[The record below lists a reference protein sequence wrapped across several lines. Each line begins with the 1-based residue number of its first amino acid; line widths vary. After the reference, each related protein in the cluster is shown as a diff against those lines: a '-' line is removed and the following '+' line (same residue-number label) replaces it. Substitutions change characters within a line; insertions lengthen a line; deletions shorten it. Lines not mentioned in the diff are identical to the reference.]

1 MELQSVLQLVLQEK
15 KNIVRPPFQ
24 NLSREDITNY
34 IRHITIYQ
42 AVNITTPYHRT

>member
-24 NLSREDITNY
+24 ILPREDNGIVTDL
-34 IRHITIYQ
+34 
-42 AVNITTPYHRT
+42 

>member
-24 NLSREDITNY
+24 NLSREDNMNCNQIADLFGKG
-34 IRHITIYQ
+34 I
-42 AVNITTPYHRT
+42 